1 MALFFGQVGVNSKA
15 PHPNAARLAANFML
29 SQECEQF
36 LTLFLR
42 LPTRKEVASNPP
54 GIVDMLTAKKVITVL
69 MTPDEDRKWQ
79 RQFDQLF
86 RGR

>member
-1 MALFFGQVGVNSKA
+1 
-15 PHPNAARLAANFML
+15 ML

-36 LTLFLR
+36 LARFGR
-42 LPTRKEVASNPP
+42 LPTRKDVASNPP

-86 RGR
+86 PGRGGGGVGTSHRRRG